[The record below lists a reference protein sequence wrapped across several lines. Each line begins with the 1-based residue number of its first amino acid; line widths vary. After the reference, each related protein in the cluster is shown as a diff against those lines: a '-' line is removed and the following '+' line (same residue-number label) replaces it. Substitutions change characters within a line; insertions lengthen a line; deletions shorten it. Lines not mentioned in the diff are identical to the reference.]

1 MCRLAPRT
9 ASVPA
14 PRLAHV
20 SAHRF
25 DPPADCPVYRGLF
38 GLALCVAAMLSGGCR
53 TSAGRPDAD
62 VARTVE
68 REDLRVA
75 RLTAVAA
82 VDFDAFELM
91 SPGAGLEAIT
101 LLSAPADPRAAE
113 AAADEP
119 VGRAEGW
126 EYDAPAEWGV
136 QPWSFSASGADGWD
150 ARGMSRS
157 AGGRGEGALALETD
171 GGEGG
176 SGKPKLRFNFLR
188 LRVNE
193 RPVSLSGSLKGLKG
207 VQVKAT
213 IKL

>member
-1 MCRLAPRT
+1 MSRLAPRT

-14 PRLAHV
+14 PRYIPNAADR
-20 SAHRF
+20 SP
-25 DPPADCPVYRGLF
+25 PPAGSPVPRGLPC
-38 GLALCVAAMLSGGCR
+38 LVLCAVTLLSGGCR
-53 TSAGRPDAD
+53 TTTAARPDAD

-91 SPGAGLEAIT
+91 SPGAGLEAIA
-101 LLSAPADPRAAE
+101 LLSAPANPRADAAVAE
-113 AAADEP
+113 EP
-119 VGRAEGW
+119 PGRAEGW
-126 EYDAPAEWGV
+126 DYDAPAEWGV
-136 QPWSFSASGADGWD
+136 QPWSFSASGAEGWD
-150 ARGMSRS
+150 ARGVSRS

-171 GGEGG
+171 GGG
-176 SGKPKLRFNFLR
+176 GKPKLRFNFLR